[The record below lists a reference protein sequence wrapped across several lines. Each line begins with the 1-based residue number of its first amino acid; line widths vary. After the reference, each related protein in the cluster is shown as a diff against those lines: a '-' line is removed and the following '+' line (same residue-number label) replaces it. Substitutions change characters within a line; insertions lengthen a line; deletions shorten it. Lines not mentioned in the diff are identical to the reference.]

1 MRNMS
6 IRNKILA
13 GVILVNLIGMAVV
26 AVYLHQTYSGN
37 LEREAAFDIG
47 ASVTAWDQMQAH
59 EAGKL
64 VAAAHALAANTEYQ
78 QKFAAND
85 RSGLQNSAQPVFE
98 QLKED
103 AQITHWY
110 FEQSDGT
117 VFLRVHESE
126 QFGDTIERSTFKKA
140 SSSDEVAVGLDLGK
154 TAVALR
160 AVVPYA
166 SANGRDLGFLETG
179 QEVEGF
185 VEQLKEL
192 NKADYAL
199 FLDKSKMDK
208 DAYAEYRESKNL
220 PNNWEDRENY
230 VLVSATN
237 EDMQEKIDFETAPD
251 GVSEQGRVVGIEN
264 GACSQTC
271 HGGLTAEGDF
281 WKVKWSS
288 NSNSYSHMV
297 FPIADVDG
305 QPIGIVYEIAD
316 VTEVANAARA
326 SLMNTLLVIVIGLL
340 LSTVAIAV
348 LLQTLIFGRL
358 DKMMTSMQDISV
370 RVAGGDFDAAY
381 TPSGAND
388 EIGKFEQF
396 FAKFIGLISNT
407 LKSLMR

>member
-6 IRNKILA
+6 IRNRILL
-13 GVILVNLIGMAVV
+13 GVVLVNLVGMAVV

-37 LEREAAFDIG
+37 LEREAAFDIS

-59 EAGKL
+59 EAAKL
-64 VAAAHALAANTEYQ
+64 VAAGHALTANADYQ
-78 QKFAAND
+78 QRFSAND
-85 RSGLQNSAQPVFE
+85 RSGLQNSAEPLFE

-110 FEQSDGT
+110 FEQPDGT
-117 VFLRVHESE
+117 IFLRVHAPE
-126 QFGDTIERSTFKKA
+126 QFGDTIERSTFQKA

-160 AVVPYA
+160 AVIPYT
-166 SANGRDLGFLETG
+166 SDSGRDLGFLETG
-179 QEVEGF
+179 QEIDSF

-192 NKADYAL
+192 SGAEYAL
-199 FLDKSKMDK
+199 FLDKAKMDQ
-208 DAYAEYRESKNL
+208 DAYAEYREGKDL

-230 VLVSATN
+230 VLVAATS
-237 EDMQEKIDFETAPD
+237 EDMQDKIDFETAPD
-251 GVSEQGRVVGIEN
+251 GVTEKGRVVGIEN

-281 WKVKWSS
+281 WKVKWSD

-297 FPIADVDG
+297 FPIADVNG
-305 QPIGIVYEIAD
+305 EPIGIVYEIAD
-316 VTEVANAARA
+316 VSEVANAARA

-381 TPSGAND
+381 TPSGSND